1 MMNRLVRRILN
12 LGLPVWDL
20 CVSSDGCFV
29 FTSGHRSFAIG
40 KEGSETGASIRAA
53 GPARKTLA
61 GIPFKSAA

>member
-1 MMNRLVRRILN
+1 MMNRSVRCILN

-20 CVSSDGCFV
+20 SVSSVGCFV
-29 FTSGHRSFAIG
+29 FTGGLRSFAIG
-40 KEGSETGASIRAA
+40 KEGLQTGAYIRAA

>member
-1 MMNRLVRRILN
+1 MMNPLVRRILN
-12 LGLPVWDL
+12 LGPPVWDL
-20 CVSSDGCFV
+20 CVSFVGCFV
-29 FTSGHRSFAIG
+29 FTNVLRSSAIG